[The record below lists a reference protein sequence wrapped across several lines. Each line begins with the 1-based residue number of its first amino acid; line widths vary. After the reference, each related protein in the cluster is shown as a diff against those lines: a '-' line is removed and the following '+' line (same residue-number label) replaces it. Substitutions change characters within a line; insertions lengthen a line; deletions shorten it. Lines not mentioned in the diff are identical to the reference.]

1 MDRRIYERGERSIG
15 IFANSDLCVK
25 NLEGQPFR
33 AGVAPRPV

>member
-1 MDRRIYERGERSIG
+1 MDRRIYERGERSTG
-15 IFANSDLCVK
+15 ISTNSDLYAE